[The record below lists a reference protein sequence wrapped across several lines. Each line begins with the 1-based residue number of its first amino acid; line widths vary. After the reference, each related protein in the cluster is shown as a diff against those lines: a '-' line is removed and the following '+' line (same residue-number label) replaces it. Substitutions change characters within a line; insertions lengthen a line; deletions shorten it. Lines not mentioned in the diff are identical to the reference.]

1 MFWALFTNVCL
12 QGIVEICKQERV
24 NRREKTLKVKNI
36 QKKKKPGYGH
46 KISGG
51 YAGNSALGD

>member
-1 MFWALFTNVCL
+1 LRLVYKGSFTEAR
-12 QGIVEICKQERV
+12 GICKQEGV